1 MEIELYTGVALAFH
15 CSLLSNQRQT
25 PSTSTSS
32 LLARMVNFRD
42 PIVLFQDFLV
52 LVKLWHAFGGIFLWE
67 FFTTL
72 DFEWNVIRGRRPYR
86 WTIWIYSLTRI
97 STLLVVIL
105 NMIAF
110 DASRPIHCQ
119 LVVTFQLILA
129 HLAVASAS
137 LLIMLR
143 VIAIWNR
150 NRTVLALAIS
160 VWGINVAF
168 LIQGVLRSAFGPEA
182 TTCVVRNSDIAE
194 LNVIVTFVTD
204 IILLLMM
211 LAGLLHLRRQG
222 GGLLDLGNFLWK
234 QGIIWILL
242 AVAAGVPP
250 AVFLILNLNGKFL
263 SPRFTGGKSC
273 PSSILPKISEALN
286 LMFQIP
292 GLIILTI
299 SATRIYRS
307 LIQFSSDNIDSV
319 QSNGHSFVKPEVR
332 VKVEPV
338 HYNLMTQT
346 SHFRS
351 HAGTEGQLGI
361 KARGQGLE
369 DGLAGGME
377 RKPSVLDS
385 PV

>member
-1 MEIELYTGVALAFH
+1 
-15 CSLLSNQRQT
+15 
-25 PSTSTSS
+25 
-32 LLARMVNFRD
+32 MVNFRD

-52 LVKLWHAFGGIFLWE
+52 LVKLWHAFGGVFLWE

-110 DASRPIHCQ
+110 DASSPIHCQ

-150 NRTVLALAIS
+150 NKTVLAFSIS

-168 LIQGVLRSAFGPEA
+168 LIQGVVRLRSAFGPEA

-211 LAGLLHLRRQG
+211 LGGLLHLRRQG

-234 QGIIWILL
+234 QGIIWISL

-250 AVFLILNLNGKFL
+250 AVFLILNLN
-263 SPRFTGGKSC
+263 
-273 PSSILPKISEALN
+273 EALN

-292 GLIILTI
+292 ALIILTI

-307 LIQFSSDNIDSV
+307 LIQFSSDNF
-319 QSNGHSFVKPEVR
+319 QSGHSFVKPEVR

-338 HYNLMTQT
+338 HNLMTPI

>member
-1 MEIELYTGVALAFH
+1 
-15 CSLLSNQRQT
+15 
-25 PSTSTSS
+25 
-32 LLARMVNFRD
+32 MVNFRD

-52 LVKLWHAFGGIFLWE
+52 LVKLWHAFGGVFLWE

-72 DFEWNVIRGRRPYR
+72 EFEWNVIRGRRPYR

-97 STLLVVIL
+97 STLFVVIL

-110 DASRPIHCQ
+110 DASSPIHCQ
-119 LVVTFQLILA
+119 VSAMAAMSYMCVPPSVLITDDTKLVVTFQLILA

-150 NRTVLALAIS
+150 NKTVLAFSIS

-168 LIQGVLRSAFGPEA
+168 LIQGVVRLRSAFGPEA

-234 QGIIWILL
+234 QGIIWISL

-250 AVFLILNLNGKFL
+250 AVFLILNLN
-263 SPRFTGGKSC
+263 
-273 PSSILPKISEALN
+273 EALN

-292 GLIILTI
+292 ALIILTI

-307 LIQFSSDNIDSV
+307 LIHFSSDNTDSF
-319 QSNGHSFVKPEVR
+319 QSGHSFVKPEVR

-338 HYNLMTQT
+338 HNLMTPI

-351 HAGTEGQLGI
+351 HAGTEGHLGV
-361 KARGQGLE
+361 KARG
-369 DGLAGGME
+369 
-377 RKPSVLDS
+377 
-385 PV
+385 